1 MSYIATVEEE
11 GATGAVEALYAEARE
26 TEGFVPNS
34 TKAFSLRP
42 EYLVGW
48 EKLLAAIKARME
60 LRRYELVTLAAAKAL
75 RSSYCMLAHG
85 SVALREFCSEDELRA
100 IAEDHRRARLA
111 PVEVAVMDFATAVV
125 RDAAAIS
132 EADVAALRRHGLSDG
147 EICDVVAAAAVRC
160 FLSKFVDAVGTQ
172 ADGKYAALP
181 ADLRRALVVGRAIEE
196 PQPAK

>member
-1 MSYIATVEEE
+1 MSYIAVVPEDR
-11 GATGAVEALYAEARE
+11 ATGAAEALYAEERE
-26 TEGFVPNS
+26 ADGFVPNS

-42 EYLVGW
+42 EYLVAW
-48 EKLLAAIKARME
+48 EGLLAAIKARME

-85 SVALREFCSEDELRA
+85 SVVLREFFSEDELRA
-100 IAEDHRRARLA
+100 IAEDHRRAGLVPA
-111 PVEVAVMDFATAVV
+111 EVAVMDFATAVV
-125 RDAAAIS
+125 RDAAAITK
-132 EADVAALRRHGLSDG
+132 ADVAALRAHGLSDG

-172 ADGKYAALP
+172 PDGKYVAMR
-181 ADLRRALVVGRAIEE
+181 ADLRQALVVGRAIEE